1 MNHAD
6 GQEKIGTPAVILM
19 ASVFVV
25 AACGLTY
32 ELLAGTLSTYLLGNS
47 VTQFSLVIGLFLSAM
62 GVGSFLS
69 KYIRRNLLGTF
80 LLVEIAVGAIGGV
93 SALMLFFTFALLDTY
108 LPILIGISVSI
119 GALVGL
125 EVPLLVRIIR
135 THTDLRSAIGN
146 VLALD
151 YLGALAASLLF
162 PLILLPWLGLVRTGF
177 LFGLLNVVVAAMG
190 LVLFGHKIARAKTIK
205 ILTTITAV
213 GLLVGM
219 ITAGTATTWIEDNLY
234 DDDIIFAKTTPY
246 QRLVLTRWKNDI
258 RLFIDGNLQFSS
270 ADEFR
275 YHESLVHPAMSMVPG
290 RRRVL
295 LLGAGDGMAAREVL
309 KYDSVECIDLVDLD
323 PEMTRL
329 FSTQPMLVK
338 LNKASLLS
346 SKVKI
351 HNNDAQKFLERSNDR
366 WDVIIMDLP
375 DPNNE
380 ALGKLYTKT
389 FFRLAVKHLYPTGIL
404 VTQSTSPFY
413 ATDAF
418 WCIANTLSVATDSD
432 IGSAL
437 HILAYHANIPS
448 FGDWGFVM
456 ASAKP
461 ISPSMVKLKVPTRF
475 LTSELVPTLFV
486 FSKDIG
492 PRKTPINLLD
502 NQILV
507 SLYDK
512 GYSRYNQ

>member
-1 MNHAD
+1 M
-6 GQEKIGTPAVILM
+6 I
-19 ASVFVV
+19 SVFVV
-25 AACGLTY
+25 AACGLIY

-62 GVGSFLS
+62 GLGSFIS
-69 KYIRRNLLGTF
+69 KYINHRLLGTF
-80 LLVEIAVGAIGGV
+80 LLVEIAVGAVGGL
-93 SALMLFFTFALLDTY
+93 SALLLFFAFAVLDTY
-108 LPILIGISVSI
+108 LPILIGISVCI

-125 EVPLLVRIIR
+125 EVPLLIRIIR
-135 THTDLRSAIGN
+135 TQTDLRSAIGN

-162 PLILLPWLGLVRTGF
+162 PLLLLPWLGLVRTGF
-177 LFGLLNVVVAAMG
+177 LFGMLNVAVAAVG
-190 LVLFGHKIARAKTIK
+190 YFLFRHKLGRARTIK
-205 ILTTITAV
+205 ALTGIVAT
-213 GLLVGM
+213 GLLVGL
-219 ITAGTATTWIEDNLY
+219 ITAGTTTTWIEDNLY
-234 DDDIIFAKTTPY
+234 EDDILFAKTTPY
-246 QRLVLTRWKNDI
+246 QRLVLTRWKTDI
-258 RLFIDGNLQFSS
+258 RLFIDGNLQFST

-290 RRRVL
+290 ASRVL

-309 KYDSVECIDLVDLD
+309 KYTSVQSVDLVDLD
-323 PEMTRL
+323 PEMTKL
-329 FSTQPMLVK
+329 FSTQPMLAK
-338 LNKASLLS
+338 LNEGSLS
-346 SKVKI
+346 SPKVKV
-351 HNNDAQKFLERSNDR
+351 HNEDAQKFLEASDDR

-389 FFRLAVKHLYPTGIL
+389 FFRLATKHLYPTGIL

-413 ATDAF
+413 ATEAF
-418 WCIANTLSVATDSD
+418 WCIANTLSSATE
-432 IGSAL
+432 GNNGPAL
-437 HILAYHANIPS
+437 HILPYHANIPS

-456 ASAKP
+456 ASPKP
-461 ISPSMVKLKVPTRF
+461 ISPSMAELKVPTRF
-475 LTSELVPTLFV
+475 LTSDLLPTLFV